1 MSLYPNSQLNPD
13 PRNEL
18 MHISGETHN
27 SQGYAQILVIDD
39 TPENLKLVSDFLRDA
54 NFEVRIAKSGEQGL
68 KLLEKLNPD
77 LILLDVMMPEMD
89 GFETCRHLKAWEK
102 TKDIPV
108 IFMTAAV
115 DASNSEAKVK
125 GLSLG
130 AVDYISKPIQLDE
143 VLARVKIHLHL
154 KLLTQ
159 QLQNQNAQLHQ
170 EIRDRQKAQA
180 ELTQQT
186 RRLALRS
193 DIGFALSQ
201 ESDLSAMLF
210 RCTQA
215 FVQHL
220 NVAFARIWTLNPKE
234 NILELQAS
242 AGLYTHIHGA
252 HAKVPVGKS
261 KIGRIASQRQPHLT
275 NDILHDSEISDPDWA
290 RREGMVSF
298 AGYPLIVEDELVG
311 VMAMF
316 ARHPL
321 CQTTLDTLASVANEI
336 AVGIERQQLD
346 QALQDSQRWLQAIND
361 ANPNIIY
368 IHDWVERRNIYA
380 NREIHEILGYTPKEI
395 QQMGNQVLSRLMHPD
410 DFAILSNHVQR
421 IKQAKV
427 GEVFELEY
435 RMRHKNGE
443 WRWLFAQET
452 VFKQDTDGTTRQTLG
467 AAIDINDRKTAE
479 ANLRLSEARLTEAQK
494 IASVGS
500 WESNRLTGE
509 IIWST
514 ELFRIYGLE
523 PNPKPLTYKQHLTLI
538 HPDDRCLF
546 TQQVKNAIKT
556 PQSYTIEYRII
567 RPDGEIRYLEGRGKP
582 VLNAQNQVIKLMG
595 TVLDITERKQAQML
609 LEEQNNV
616 LEQIASDAPLP
627 DILEALARFLEE
639 QSGQLR
645 SSFLLLDEQ
654 GKLRLGAAPSLPDAY
669 NQAIDGVEIGE
680 GVGSCGTAAY
690 RQERVI
696 VTDIATDPLW
706 ADYKDLALAH
716 GLRACW
722 SIPIV
727 SSDGSILGT
736 FAGYYDQPQTV
747 THLDQDLID
756 QILYLAK
763 IAIERTRSQAAL
775 RQSEE
780 RLQLALDASG
790 DGLWDWTIQTG
801 EVYFSRHWFDMLGYE
816 CDQLS
821 GHVSTWEN
829 LIHPDDKPGV
839 MELLQAHLQDHTI
852 PYKLDYR
859 LLTKSGDYKWI
870 SNYGKVVAED
880 ENGLPVR
887 MTGTHRDISD
897 RKQMELALQASG
909 TREREKAKALEETL
923 KELKRTQAQLIQTE
937 KMSSLGRMVGG
948 VAHEIN
954 NPANF
959 IYGNIT
965 YARDYFQDLLKLLH
979 LYQQTYPQ
987 PSAAIEQLSE
997 EIDLEFLVKDW
1008 HKLIN
1013 SMEIGVQRIEQIVR
1027 SLKTFSK
1034 LDEAELKSVD
1044 IHEGIDNT
1052 LFMLQHRLRAQGN
1065 RPEIQVIRHYSQLP
1079 QLTCYASQLNQVF
1092 INIFDNAI
1100 EALNSQPEP
1109 RFITI
1114 TTEVSN
1120 NREPGGTQ
1128 ERVETCHGG
1137 VETCHGGVE
1146 TCHGASESR
1155 RDEEVNSKVS
1165 QGRFRTNVIIN
1176 SETKIPKPAPTNQVP
1191 DQPSLG
1197 STLNTQNFPQ
1207 SIIIRIQDNGIGMS
1221 ENVRQHI
1228 FDPFFTTK
1236 PVGSGTG
1243 LGLAVSHQIIVEK
1256 HQGRISCVSDLGKG
1270 TEFII
1275 EIPVNLSPSRT

>member
-1 MSLYPNSQLNPD
+1 MSLYPNSQLHPD
-13 PRNEL
+13 PPNEL
-18 MHISGETHN
+18 THVCGEMKN
-27 SQGYAQILVIDD
+27 SEGYAQILVIDD
-39 TPENLKLVSDFLRDA
+39 TPENLKLVSDFLREA
-54 NFEVRIAKSGEQGL
+54 SFEVRIAKSGEQGL

-115 DASNSEAKVK
+115 DTSNSEAKVK

-170 EIRDRQKAQA
+170 EIRDRQQA
-180 ELTQQT
+180 EAELAEHT

-193 DIGFALSQ
+193 DIGFALSS
-201 ESDLSAMLF
+201 ESDLSPMLF

-220 NVAFARIWTLNPKE
+220 DVAFARIWTLNPNE
-234 NILELQAS
+234 NSLELQAS
-242 AGLYTHIHGA
+242 AGLYTHINGA
-252 HAKVPVGKS
+252 HARVPLGKS

-275 NDILHDSEISDPDWA
+275 NDILNDPQITDPDWA

-298 AGYPLIVEDELVG
+298 AGYPLIVDDELVG

-368 IHDWVERRNIYA
+368 VHDWVEKRNIYA
-380 NREIHEILGYTPKEI
+380 NREIHEILGYTPQEI

-410 DFAILSNHVQR
+410 DFATLSDHAQR
-421 IKQAKV
+421 IKHANV

-452 VFKQDTDGTTRQTLG
+452 VFKQDADGTTRQSLG
-467 AAIDINDRKTAE
+467 AAIDISDRKTAE

-500 WESNRLTGE
+500 WESNWLTGE

-523 PNPKPLTYKQHLTLI
+523 PQLEPLTYKQHLTWI
-538 HPDDRCLF
+538 HPDDRPLF
-546 TQQVKNAIKT
+546 TQQVKNAIKY

-582 VLNAQNQVIKLMG
+582 VLNCQNQVIKLVG

-609 LEEQNNV
+609 LEQQNNL
-616 LEQIASDAPLP
+616 LERIASDAPLP
-627 DILEALARFLEE
+627 DILAALARFVEE
-639 QSGQLR
+639 RSGQMCC
-645 SSFLLLDEQ
+645 SFLLVDEQ

-669 NQAIDGVEIGE
+669 NQAIDGVEIGDS
-680 GVGSCGTAAY
+680 VGSCGTAAY
-690 RQERVI
+690 RKETVI

-716 GLRACW
+716 ELRACW
-722 SIPIV
+722 SVPIL
-727 SSDGSILGT
+727 SSNGNILGT
-736 FAGYYDQPQTV
+736 FAGYYDHPQTA
-747 THLDQDLID
+747 TNLDQDLID

-763 IAIERTRSQAAL
+763 IAIERAQSQAAL

-790 DGLWDWTIQTG
+790 DGLWDWNVNTG
-801 EVYFSRHWFDMLGYE
+801 EVYFSHHWFDMLGYE
-816 CDQLS
+816 RDELS
-821 GHVSTWEN
+821 GHINTWEN

-839 MELLQAHLQDHTI
+839 INLLQEHLHDHSI

-859 LLTKSGDYKWI
+859 LRTKSGNYKWI
-870 SNYGKVVAED
+870 SNYGKVVAEN
-880 ENGLPVR
+880 ENGLPGR

-897 RKQMELALQASG
+897 RKQMELALQASE
-909 TREREKAKALEETL
+909 TRERKKAKALQDTL

-954 NPANF
+954 NPTNF

-965 YARDYFQDLLKLLH
+965 YARNYFQDLLQLVQ
-979 LYQQTYPQ
+979 LYQQTYPE
-987 PSAAIEQLSE
+987 PTPEIEQE
-997 EIDLEFLVKDW
+997 IQDIDLEFLVEDW
-1008 HKLIN
+1008 SKLIN
-1013 SMEIGVQRIEQIVR
+1013 SMEIGVQRIEKIVR
-1027 SLKTFSK
+1027 SLKSFSK
-1034 LDEAELKSVD
+1034 LDEAELKPVD

-1052 LFMLQHRLRAQGN
+1052 LFMLQHRLRAEGN
-1065 RPEIQVIRHYSQLP
+1065 RPEIQVIKHYGQLP
-1079 QLTCYASQLNQVF
+1079 KLTCYASQLNQVL

-1100 EALNSQPEP
+1100 EALDCKAEP
-1109 RFITI
+1109 RLITI

-1120 NREPGGTQ
+1120 NKESGGTQ
-1128 ERVETCHGG
+1128 ERVETCHG
-1137 VETCHGGVE
+1137 
-1146 TCHGASESR
+1146 ASETR
-1155 RDEEVNSKVS
+1155 GDKEVNSTVS
-1165 QGRFRTNVIIN
+1165 QCGFRTNVIIN
-1176 SETKIPKPAPTNQVP
+1176 SETKIHKPTPTNQVP

-1207 SIIIRIQDNGIGMS
+1207 SIIIRISDNGIGMS

-1243 LGLAVSHQIIVEK
+1243 LGLAISHQIIVDK
-1256 HQGRISCVSDLGKG
+1256 HQGKISCVSELGKG

-1275 EIPVNLSPSRT
+1275 ELPVNLSESRT

>member
-1 MSLYPNSQLNPD
+1 MSLYPNSQLHPD
-13 PRNEL
+13 SPNEL
-18 MHISGETHN
+18 TNVWGEMQN
-27 SQGYAQILVIDD
+27 SESYAQILVIDD

-54 NFEVRIAKSGEQGL
+54 GFEVRIAKSGEQGL

-77 LILLDVMMPEMD
+77 LILLDVMMPDMD

-115 DASNSEAKVK
+115 DTSNSQAKVK

-170 EIRDRQKAQA
+170 EIRDRQQAQA
-180 ELTQQT
+180 ELAEHA

-201 ESDLSAMLF
+201 ESELSPMLS

-215 FVQHL
+215 FVHHL
-220 NVAFARIWTLNPKE
+220 DIAFARIWTLNPQD

-242 AGLYTHIHGA
+242 AGLYTHINGA
-252 HAKVPVGKS
+252 HARVPLKQS
-261 KIGRIASQRQPHLT
+261 KIGHIASQRQPHLT
-275 NDILHDSEISDPDWA
+275 NDILNDPEITDPDWA
-290 RREGMVSF
+290 RGEGMVSF
-298 AGYPLIVEDELVG
+298 AGYPLIVKDKLVG

-321 CQTTLDTLASVANEI
+321 SLSILHTLASVANEI

-346 QALQDSQRWLQAIND
+346 QALQESQRWLQAIND

-368 IHDWVERRNIYA
+368 IHDWVEKRNIYA
-380 NREIHEILGYTPKEI
+380 NREMHEILGYTPEEI

-410 DFAILSNHVQR
+410 DFAILLDHAQR
-421 IKQAKV
+421 IKHANV

-452 VFKQDTDGTTRQTLG
+452 VFKQNADGTTRQTLG
-467 AAIDINDRKTAE
+467 AAIDISDRKTAAE
-479 ANLRLSEARLTEAQK
+479 KLRLSEARLTEAQK
-494 IASVGS
+494 IAHVGS
-500 WESNRLTGE
+500 WESERLTGE
-509 IIWST
+509 IIGST

-523 PNPKPLTYKQHLTLI
+523 PNPKPLTYKQHLTWI
-538 HPDDRCLF
+538 HPDDRPLF
-546 TQQVKNAIKT
+546 TQQVKNALKT

-567 RPDGEIRYLEGRGKP
+567 RPDGEVRYLEGRGKP

-609 LEEQNNV
+609 LEQQNH
-616 LEQIASDAPLP
+616 LLKQIASDAPLP
-627 DILEALARFLEE
+627 DSLAALARFVEE

-645 SSFLLLDEQ
+645 CSFLLVDEQ
-654 GKLRLGAAPSLPDAY
+654 GILRLGAAPSLPDAY

-690 RQERVI
+690 RKETVI

-706 ADYKDLALAH
+706 ANYKDLALAH

-722 SIPIV
+722 SVPIV
-727 SSDGSILGT
+727 SSDDSILGT
-736 FAGYYDQPQTV
+736 FAGYYDQPQTA
-747 THLDQDLID
+747 TTLDQDLID

-763 IAIERTRSQAAL
+763 IAIERMRSQAAL

-780 RLQLALDASG
+780 RLKLALDASG

-801 EVYFSRHWFDMLGYE
+801 EVYFSRHWLDMLGYE
-816 CDQLS
+816 CDQLP
-821 GHVSTWEN
+821 GHVNTWEK
-829 LIHPDDKPGV
+829 LIHPDDKPAV
-839 MELLQAHLQDHTI
+839 MERLQAHLQDHSI

-859 LLTKSGDYKWI
+859 LQTQSGDYKWI
-870 SNYGKVVAED
+870 SNYGKVVADD
-880 ENGLPVR
+880 ENGSPLR

-897 RKQMELALQASG
+897 RKQIELALQESEI
-909 TREREKAKALEETL
+909 REREKATALQDTL
-923 KELKRTQAQLIQTE
+923 KALKRTQAQLIQTE
-937 KMSSLGRMVGG
+937 KMSSLGRMIGG

-965 YARDYFQDLLKLLH
+965 YARDYFQDLLHLVQ

-987 PSAAIEQLSE
+987 PSAAIEQLSQ
-997 EIDLEFLVKDW
+997 EIDLEFLVEDW
-1008 HKLIN
+1008 DKLFT
-1013 SMEIGVQRIEQIVR
+1013 SMEVGIERIGKIVR
-1027 SLKTFSK
+1027 SLKSFSK
-1034 LDEAELKSVD
+1034 LDEAQLKLVD

-1052 LFMLQHRLRAQGN
+1052 LFMLQHLLRAEGN

-1079 QLTCYASQLNQVF
+1079 KVICYASQLNQVF

-1100 EALNSQPEP
+1100 EAFNSQAEP

-1120 NREPGGTQ
+1120 HRESGGTQ
-1128 ERVETCHGG
+1128 E
-1137 VETCHGGVE
+1137 
-1146 TCHGASESR
+1146 
-1155 RDEEVNSKVS
+1155 
-1165 QGRFRTNVIIN
+1165 
-1176 SETKIPKPAPTNQVP
+1176 
-1191 DQPSLG
+1191 
-1197 STLNTQNFPQ
+1197 Q
-1207 SIIIRIQDNGIGMS
+1207 SIIIRISDNGIGMS
-1221 ENVRQHI
+1221 DNVLQHI

-1243 LGLAVSHQIIVEK
+1243 LGLAISHQIIVEK
-1256 HQGRISCVSDLGKG
+1256 HQGKISCISDLGKG

-1275 EIPVNLSPSRT
+1275 ELPVNESI

>member
-1 MSLYPNSQLNPD
+1 MSVKQHSQFNPD
-13 PRNEL
+13 SPNEL
-18 MHISGETHN
+18 VNVHEQTSNFSE
-27 SQGYAQILVIDD
+27 YAQILVIDD

-54 NFEVRIAKSGEQGL
+54 GFEVRIAKSGSQGL
-68 KLLEKLNPD
+68 KLLEKLHPD
-77 LILLDVMMPEMD
+77 LILLDVMMPDMD

-102 TKDIPV
+102 TKDIPI

-115 DASNSEAKVK
+115 DTSNSEAKVK

-154 KLLTQ
+154 KFLTQ

-170 EIRDRQKAQA
+170 EIRDRQIAEA
-180 ELTQQT
+180 ELAEHT

-201 ESDLSAMLF
+201 KSELAPMLF
-210 RCTQA
+210 SCTQA
-215 FVQHL
+215 FVEHL
-220 NVAFARIWTLNPKE
+220 DVAFARIWMLNPRE

-242 AGLYTHIHGA
+242 AGMYTHLNGA
-252 HAKVPVGKS
+252 HARVPLVNQS
-261 KIGRIASQRQPHLT
+261 KIGRIASQRQPHFT
-275 NDILHDSEISDPDWA
+275 NDILNDPEITEPGWA

-298 AGYPLIVEDELVG
+298 VGYPLIVEDELVG

-321 CQTTLDTLASVANEI
+321 SQSTLDTLASVANEI

-368 IHDWVERRNIYA
+368 VHDWVEQRNIYT
-380 NREIHEILGYTPKEI
+380 NREVHEILGYTPAEI

-410 DFAILSNHVQR
+410 DFAILADHAQR
-421 IKQAKV
+421 IKHAKV

-443 WRWLFAQET
+443 WRWLFSQET
-452 VFKQDTDGTTRQTLG
+452 VFKQDAEGTTQQTLG
-467 AAIDINDRKTAE
+467 AAIDISDRKTAE
-479 ANLRLSEARLTEAQK
+479 ENLRLSEARLTEAQK

-500 WESNRLTGE
+500 WESDLLTGE
-509 IIWST
+509 IIWSR

-523 PNPKPLTYKQHLTLI
+523 PNPEPLTYKQNLAWI
-538 HPDDRCLF
+538 HPDDRHLF
-546 TQQVKNAIKT
+546 AQQVKNAIKY

-567 RPDGEIRYLEGRGKP
+567 RPDGEIRYLEGRGQP

-595 TVLDITERKQAQML
+595 TVLDITERKQAQRR
-609 LEEQNNV
+609 
-616 LEQIASDAPLP
+616 LEQQNYLLKRIASDLPLP
-627 DILEALARFLEE
+627 EILEALARFVEE
-639 QSGQLR
+639 QSGQMR
-645 SSFLLLDEQ
+645 CSFLLLDEQ
-654 GKLRLGAAPSLPDAY
+654 GKLHLGAAPNLPEAY

-690 RQERVI
+690 RQETVI

-706 ADYKDLALAH
+706 AEYKDLALAH

-722 SIPIV
+722 SVPIV
-727 SSDGSILGT
+727 SSNGSILGT
-736 FAGYYDQPQTV
+736 FAGYYNQPQTA
-747 THLDQDLID
+747 TTLDQDLIN
-756 QILYLAK
+756 QVLYLAK

-775 RQSEE
+775 CQSEE
-780 RLQLALDASG
+780 RLKLALDASG
-790 DGLWDWTIQTG
+790 DGLWDWNVNTG
-801 EVYFSRHWFDMLGYE
+801 EVYFSHHWLDMLGYE
-816 CDQLS
+816 SDELS
-821 GHVSTWEN
+821 GYVSTWKK
-829 LIHPDDKPGV
+829 LIHPDDKPRV
-839 MELLQAHLQDHTI
+839 MKLLQAHLQDHSI

-859 LLTKSGDYKWI
+859 LLTKSGEYKWV
-870 SNYGKVVAED
+870 SNYGKVVIDD
-880 ENGLPVR
+880 ENGSPLR

-897 RKQMELALQASG
+897 RKQIELELQQSESRERKKTKALQDI
-909 TREREKAKALEETL
+909 L

-959 IYGNIT
+959 IYANIT
-965 YARDYFQDLLKLLH
+965 YARNYFRDLLQLVQ
-979 LYQQTYPQ
+979 LYQQTYPD
-987 PSAAIEQLSE
+987 PTDAIQTLIHD
-997 EIDLEFLVKDW
+997 IDLEFLVEDW
-1008 HKLIN
+1008 NKLIN
-1013 SMEIGVQRIEQIVR
+1013 SMEVGIERIEKIVR

-1034 LDEAELKSVD
+1034 LDEAEFKPVD

-1052 LFMLQHRLRAQGN
+1052 LFILQPRLRAEGN
-1065 RPEIQVIRHYSQLP
+1065 RPEIQVIKHYGQLP
-1079 QLTCYASQLNQVF
+1079 KVTCYASQLNQVF
-1092 INIFDNAI
+1092 LNIFDNAI
-1100 EALNSQPEP
+1100 EALDCQAEP
-1109 RFITI
+1109 RFIII
-1114 TTEVSN
+1114 TTELVN
-1120 NREPGGTQ
+1120 PREPKKA
-1128 ERVETCHGG
+1128 V
-1137 VETCHGGVE
+1137 
-1146 TCHGASESR
+1146 SR
-1155 RDEEVNSKVS
+1155 NGDAEVHRNKEKEDLNS
-1165 QGRFRTNVIIN
+1165 
-1176 SETKIPKPAPTNQVP
+1176 A
-1191 DQPSLG
+1191 
-1197 STLNTQNFPQ
+1197 LNT
-1207 SIIIRIQDNGIGMS
+1207 SIIIRIRDNGIGMS

-1243 LGLAVSHQIIVEK
+1243 LGLAISHQIIVDK
-1256 HQGRISCVSDLGKG
+1256 HQGKIRCVSDLGKG

-1275 EIPVNLSPSRT
+1275 EIPVHLNVLPVPSSQRLNV